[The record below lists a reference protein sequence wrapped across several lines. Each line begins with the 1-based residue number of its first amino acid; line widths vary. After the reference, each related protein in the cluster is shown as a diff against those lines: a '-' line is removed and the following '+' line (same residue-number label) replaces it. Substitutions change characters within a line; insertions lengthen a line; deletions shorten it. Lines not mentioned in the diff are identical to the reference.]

1 MEKEL
6 STSTNNTGGS
16 GVQTNPTA
24 MADSDENQKSG
35 VAKPDS
41 PAIAKVSES
50 DASDLAD
57 VEKTDDAKKKKKLNL
72 KKAWKEARRLMWHH
86 RKRLAIG
93 FSLMIVS
100 RLAGLVLPGSSKLLL
115 DEVVGKS
122 RGELLL
128 PIGIAVGVAT
138 LIEAVTKFSLSQV
151 ISVAAQ
157 EAIMDMRMRVQEHVT
172 RLPIRFFDDTK
183 TGVLISRI
191 MTDAEGIRNLVG
203 TGIIQLVG
211 GLFSAVL
218 ALTVLLYLNWQL
230 TIGTILVLA
239 IFGGGMSYAFK
250 RLRPIFRER
259 SIINAEVTGRLGETL
274 SGIRIIKAYNVEKRE
289 QEVFA
294 SGVGRLFANVKST
307 ITGVSAI
314 TSFGTLIVGIVGV
327 IMLLV
332 GGNAILG
339 GSMTIGDFVM
349 YIFFTGM
356 LAAPVIQ
363 MASIGTQ
370 VSDALAGLERIND
383 LLEESTE
390 DEEDERRDPVGDID
404 GIVTFDNVSFHY
416 DEGTPVLKNI
426 NFEAK
431 AGTTTALVGSSG
443 SGKSTLVGL
452 VMAFYRPR
460 SGRVLVDNRDL
471 TSIRVQEYR
480 QILGVVLQENFL
492 FDGTVA
498 ENIRF
503 TNPDAAQEDIEHV
516 ARIANCHN
524 FISSFPKGYDSI
536 VGERGIKLS
545 GGQRQRIAIA
555 RALLANPKILV
566 LDEATSSLDTESEA
580 MIQQG
585 LDRLKEGRTAFVIA
599 HRLSTIRSA
608 DQILVLEEGEIV
620 ESGSHA
626 ELMALSGRYR
636 ELHDLQH
643 AWEDNRFVNPG
654 EEIVSKTVSK
664 ES

>member
-1 MEKEL
+1 
-6 STSTNNTGGS
+6 
-16 GVQTNPTA
+16 
-24 MADSDENQKSG
+24 
-35 VAKPDS
+35 
-41 PAIAKVSES
+41 
-50 DASDLAD
+50 
-57 VEKTDDAKKKKKLNL
+57 
-72 KKAWKEARRLMWHH
+72 
-86 RKRLAIG
+86 
-93 FSLMIVS
+93 
-100 RLAGLVLPGSSKLLL
+100 
-115 DEVVGKS
+115 
-122 RGELLL
+122 
-128 PIGIAVGVAT
+128 
-138 LIEAVTKFSLSQV
+138 
-151 ISVAAQ
+151 
-157 EAIMDMRMRVQEHVT
+157 
-172 RLPIRFFDDTK
+172 
-183 TGVLISRI
+183 
-191 MTDAEGIRNLVG
+191 
-203 TGIIQLVG
+203 
-211 GLFSAVL
+211 
-218 ALTVLLYLNWQL
+218 
-230 TIGTILVLA
+230 
-239 IFGGGMSYAFK
+239 
-250 RLRPIFRER
+250 
-259 SIINAEVTGRLGETL
+259 
-274 SGIRIIKAYNVEKRE
+274 VEKRE
-289 QEVFA
+289 QQVFA
-294 SGVGRLFANVKST
+294 TGVLRLFTNIKST

-332 GGNAILG
+332 GGRAILSG
-339 GSMTIGDFVM
+339 TMTVGDFVM

-383 LLEESTE
+383 LLDESTE
-390 DEEDERRDPVGDID
+390 DEEDELRDPVGEVQ
-404 GIVTFDNVSFHY
+404 GLVTFDDVSFYY

-426 NFEAK
+426 TFEAK

-460 SGRVLVDNRDL
+460 SGRILVDGRDL
-471 TSIRVQEYR
+471 TTMRIQEYR

-503 TNPDAAQEDIEHV
+503 TNPDATQSEIEHV
-516 ARIANCHN
+516 ARIANCHD
-524 FISSFPKGYDSI
+524 FIAGFPNGYESI

-566 LDEATSSLDTESEA
+566 LDEATSSLDTESET

-585 LDRLKEGRTAFVIA
+585 LDRLKKGRTAFVIA

-608 DQILVLEEGEIV
+608 DQILVLEEGQIV
-620 ESGSHA
+620 ERGTHA
-626 ELMALSGRYR
+626 ELMELNGRYR

-654 EEIVSKTVSK
+654 EEIGGTTVTTG
-664 ES
+664 